1 MVKKT
6 PSDGSIH
13 DIWCFSVWGQT
24 VCCLFFWE
32 LRMPKK
38 ICIFQAGLSQP
49 FAYSVKDINTPT
61 LKVWHDSP
69 WRAIK
74 AWASWVT
81 WSSDVWQEKP
91 KLRRCCPL
99 VYHPLH
105 LSRCPV
111 MTETPHYWPQQDTW
125 NWCELSVL
133 SKAGACQ
140 ATAAGLKVCPLLYKI
155 LNIIP
160 KHLHKTLTMPSHVG
174 ENSPSIQPLLCSKPA
189 KPGIEEGW
197 THLLTPHPHS
207 THTQQQSL
215 VWWYVLK
222 TLQLFAVWEQGKFTA
237 QNTQRSLQ
245 TRTEQRSIL
254 YFTDQASICTN
265 TLMHSLI
272 GKNAKCEL

>member
-1 MVKKT
+1 M
-6 PSDGSIH
+6 
-13 DIWCFSVWGQT
+13 

-32 LRMPKK
+32 LRMPNK
-38 ICIFQAGLSQP
+38 ICIFQTQPSQT

-61 LKVWHDSP
+61 FKVWHDSP

-74 AWASWVT
+74 TWASWVT
-81 WSSDVWQEKP
+81 WSPEVWQEEP
-91 KLRRCCPL
+91 KFRRCCPL

-105 LSRCPV
+105 LSRCPA

-140 ATAAGLKVCPLLYKI
+140 ATAAGLKVCPLLHKM

-174 ENSPSIQPLLCSKPA
+174 EKGPSIQPLLYSKLA

-197 THLLTPHPHS
+197 THLLTPPTTTIRTHS
-207 THTQQQSL
+207 NSHQYGDIFWKLCSCLRTEKCT
-215 VWWYVLK
+215 
-222 TLQLFAVWEQGKFTA
+222 G
-237 QNTQRSLQ
+237 QNTQHSLQ

-254 YFTDQASICTN
+254 YFTDQVSICTN
-265 TLMHSLI
+265 TLMHSLL
-272 GKNAKCEL
+272 GKNAKCELD